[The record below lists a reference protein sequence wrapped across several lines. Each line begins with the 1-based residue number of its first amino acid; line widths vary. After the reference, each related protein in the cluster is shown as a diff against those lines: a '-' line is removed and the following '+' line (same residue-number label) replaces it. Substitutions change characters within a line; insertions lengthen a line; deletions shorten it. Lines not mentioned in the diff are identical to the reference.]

1 MGPFPPVSDT
11 ERMTEMKKVCM
22 GLLIVTGLLCFA
34 APVLA
39 APEANAGTT
48 DAVHNGFTFLQDKG
62 AGMLGGP
69 IGAGLAIMGAAA
81 GIGRIGG
88 SAAESMARQPEA
100 AGSVNTIALITAAM
114 LEGAALFAV
123 LVCLLAVL

>member
-1 MGPFPPVSDT
+1 MGPFPPVTDT
-11 ERMTEMKKVCM
+11 ERTNEMRRTVT
-22 GLLIVTGLLCFA
+22 GLLIVMGLLWLA
-34 APVLA
+34 APVMA
-39 APEANAGTT
+39 QDADHGTT
-48 DAVHNGFTFLQDKG
+48 DGAKSGFTVLQDKG
-62 AGMLGGP
+62 AGLLGGP